1 MLPFTGYPANGNF
14 AALYKV
20 LLRKRGLLTPASRS
34 YAPEQHG
41 VQVRMNSNVNIRYS
55 IHITMISFGKNSR
68 SFIFLYEVS

>member
-1 MLPFTGYPANGNF
+1 MKSDGIQSHALRFHNLESVTPIVNMLPFTGYPANGNF

-41 VQVRMNSNVNIRYS
+41 VQVLS
-55 IHITMISFGKNSR
+55 
-68 SFIFLYEVS
+68 EQ